1 MFSKPKTIIDE
12 NKIEQKTFL
21 QRMVAP
27 VKNALSFFKGLISS
41 ERESIVPTLSTPNKF
56 IISKRNQIRN
66 SYEGSTHDAIKIIN
80 LRQEP
85 DKNLNINFSETGNEI
100 KQPENSNR
108 SRLTQD
114 INNRINRRQQEEKLL
129 LGNQHLTE
137 EEKNFLRKNNI
148 KLTENFF
155 IGKSFEKPD
164 DKRDKIRE
172 VVSSVKYTIENKSN
186 FTQSQIN
193 LARVILEDQN
203 FKKLKKNQESLVPI
217 KIQGPLNGLE
227 SHIVNKFLNTNL
239 DVGKLLYNIPS
250 NNNNKNNVRNNVRN
264 NISNLSQNN
273 SQSMSNNTNTNMK
286 NIIRIKTSDKVCPDP
301 SKRLFT
307 LSTMNTKK
315 RKFDEHEKSCNLD
328 NTKEEKLCDLVM
340 RSKCGDCLKLKYEN
354 NQLKIKLRDSIMQK
368 KRGNSKTTTNEDET
382 PSTIKGNNQS
392 NILMS
397 GSLCFS
403 HSKDSVNNSFISEKG
418 LNKSTRKESNSFI
431 NTEINYINQANFK
444 QNQSAIPEDFDEEN
458 FTATKQKSV
467 PTPQFR
473 SMQNANNEHHN
484 KEKDSKKLENQN
496 DFKDKHKSVF
506 KETNKIGEIN
516 KNPDEKI
523 KSKVLARNNY
533 IDNQE
538 IKESIPINNINKCD
552 NQGVGIISNES
563 DLKIQKEEK
572 FLKNETNVNTK
583 ILKEDKLSLFE
594 FKDKKQNDCLKEIKT
609 ITDHDRIE
617 FFSKEKHS
625 DSKPD
630 QSLEPVKK
638 ESDNIFQFMNYPSS
652 IVNESK
658 PITNNQEVYESNIN
672 TNIVSHINNEI
683 KEKEL
688 NDENSPNNSNVV
700 QNLEGNKSLPEQSAL
715 EGIPKDSGDNLLR
728 KEDNQTKKFST
739 FLTKETHLVNNP
751 VFNPSLLKSNDI
763 AANIISTKIPA
774 DENETK
780 QSTETFSEKPKG
792 SFANNIYV
800 NKQNQNESQIQP
812 PTNIDNETVAKDNAE
827 TSEIRINNSD
837 DGSIMSRV
845 ITSNTGSSN
854 LLTDNKSNPFL
865 QMKNN
870 TVGRNIIITDK
881 QSIFN
886 QDPLTTYG
894 ILGIGGIGHNN
905 NMPNLSI
912 PQSQTNPHNLINNI
926 PLPSPASSTTSD
938 MTFGN
943 RNINETMTNHGTGNF
958 SNQNAFFGTNFSSN
972 MHNNL
977 RHNLSTVSE
986 DEGRMSVENEMPY
999 EGINN
1004 TNFKAGFNSSLGNN
1018 NLENKYTKSFPG
1030 PFNNQF
1036 SNQNLNRLD
1045 QGNINNNFTSFTQN
1059 QSVGNSFSLNNGR
1072 FSNNNSSQSNIRNVP
1087 SMNHNTFPNP
1097 TNNFSRNNFQSD
1109 NSYNNNILNSN
1120 PFLVNK
1126 TNNNTNN
1133 SNSGGLGLFDEHSP
1147 KPRRNYRK

>member
-1 MFSKPKTIIDE
+1 MFSKPKIIIDE
-12 NKIEQKTFL
+12 KNIEQKTFL
-21 QRMVAP
+21 QRVVAP
-27 VKNALSFFKGLISS
+27 VKNAFSFFKGLISS
-41 ERESIVPTLSTPNKF
+41 DRNSIVPTLSTPNKF
-56 IISKRNQIRN
+56 IISKRNQVSN
-66 SYEGSTHDAIKIIN
+66 SYEGSSHDAIKIIN

-85 DKNLNINFSETGNEI
+85 DKNINRNFTETGNEI

-114 INNRINRRQQEEKLL
+114 INNRINRGQQEEKLL
-129 LGNQHLTE
+129 LGNQHL
-137 EEKNFLRKNNI
+137 
-148 KLTENFF
+148 
-155 IGKSFEKPD
+155 
-164 DKRDKIRE
+164 
-172 VVSSVKYTIENKSN
+172 
-186 FTQSQIN
+186 
-193 LARVILEDQN
+193 
-203 FKKLKKNQESLVPI
+203 
-217 KIQGPLNGLE
+217 
-227 SHIVNKFLNTNL
+227 
-239 DVGKLLYNIPS
+239 
-250 NNNNKNNVRNNVRN
+250 
-264 NISNLSQNN
+264 
-273 SQSMSNNTNTNMK
+273 
-286 NIIRIKTSDKVCPDP
+286 
-301 SKRLFT
+301 
-307 LSTMNTKK
+307 TMNTKK
-315 RKFDEHEKSCNLD
+315 RKFDEHEKSCLSD
-328 NTKEEKLCDLVM
+328 DTKEEKLCDLVM

-354 NQLKIKLRDSIMQK
+354 DQLKIKLRDSIMQK
-368 KRGNSKTTTNEDET
+368 KPGNSKTTTNVDET

-458 FTATKQKSV
+458 FTASKQESV

-496 DFKDKHKSVF
+496 DIKDKHKSLF
-506 KETNKIGEIN
+506 KKTNKIGEIN

-523 KSKVLARNNY
+523 KSKDLARNNY
-533 IDNQE
+533 MDNQE

-572 FLKNETNVNTK
+572 FLKNEIDANPK
-583 ILKEDKLSLFE
+583 ILKEDKLSLFD

-609 ITDHDRIE
+609 ITIDFI
-617 FFSKEKHS
+617 SKEKHRYY
-625 DSKPD
+625 KPD
-630 QSLEPVKK
+630 QSLEPIKK

-658 PITNNQEVYESNIN
+658 PITNSQELYESNIN

-715 EGIPKDSGDNLLR
+715 EGIPKDSGDNLLK
-728 KEDNQTKKFST
+728 KEDYQTKKFST
-739 FLTKETHLVNNP
+739 FSTKETHLVNNP
-751 VFNPSLLKSNDI
+751 VFNLSLLKSNDI
-763 AANIISTKIPA
+763 AVNIISTKIPV

-780 QSTETFSEKPKG
+780 HSTETFSEKPKG
-792 SFANNIYV
+792 SFPNNIYI

-812 PTNIDNETVAKDNAE
+812 PTKIDIETVAKDNAE

-837 DGSIMSRV
+837 DGTIMSKV

-865 QMKNN
+865 QMKKN
-870 TVGRNIIITDK
+870 TVGRKIIITDK

-894 ILGIGGIGHNN
+894 ILGIGGIGQNNN
-905 NMPNLSI
+905 NMPNISI

-926 PLPSPASSTTSD
+926 QLPSQAWSTTSD

-943 RNINETMTNHGTGNF
+943 RDIYETMTNHGTGNF

-986 DEGRMSVENEMPY
+986 DEGRISVENEMPY
-999 EGINN
+999 EGINS
-1004 TNFKAGFNSSLGNN
+1004 TNFKAGFNSNIGNN
-1018 NLENKYTKSFPG
+1018 NLENKYTKYFPD
-1030 PFNNQF
+1030 PFSNQF
-1036 SNQNLNRLD
+1036 SNHNLNRLD
-1045 QGNINNNFTSFTQN
+1045 QVNIKNNFTSFTQN
-1059 QSVGNSFSLNNGR
+1059 QSFGNSFSINNGR
-1072 FSNNNSSQSNIRNVP
+1072 FSNNNTSQSNIRNVP

-1109 NSYNNNILNSN
+1109 DPSNNNIHNSN

-1133 SNSGGLGLFDEHSP
+1133 SNS
-1147 KPRRNYRK
+1147 